1 MLNGVLRSQNQKIF
15 GASRHILV
23 FQSLDHQN
31 FKSGSL
37 VHVTSRLPV
46 AINSSWIGS
55 DNTPAL
61 GWGITKRP
69 TTT

>member
-37 VHVTSRLPV
+37 VHVICKMV
-46 AINSSWIGS
+46 M
-55 DNTPAL
+55 
-61 GWGITKRP
+61 TKREAYSFNFCFKVSYYKSHDYGI
-69 TTT
+69 